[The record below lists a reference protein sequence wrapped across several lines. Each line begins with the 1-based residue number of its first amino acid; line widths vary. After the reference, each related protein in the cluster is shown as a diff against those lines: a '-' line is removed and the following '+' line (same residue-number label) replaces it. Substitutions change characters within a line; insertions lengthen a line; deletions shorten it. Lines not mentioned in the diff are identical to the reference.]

1 MADDFSVLKTIG
13 TTQDR
18 EHELGDELLR
28 TITAITARLRQTGS
42 GKDGLKSR
50 VVKHA
55 FHDAHTAP
63 GGDFFVGKTQVK
75 FDPNP
80 RTEYAI
86 A

>member
-1 MADDFSVLKTIG
+1 
-13 TTQDR
+13 
-18 EHELGDELLR
+18 
-28 TITAITARLRQTGS
+28 
-42 GKDGLKSR
+42 

-63 GGDFFVGKTQVK
+63 GGDFFVGKTHVK